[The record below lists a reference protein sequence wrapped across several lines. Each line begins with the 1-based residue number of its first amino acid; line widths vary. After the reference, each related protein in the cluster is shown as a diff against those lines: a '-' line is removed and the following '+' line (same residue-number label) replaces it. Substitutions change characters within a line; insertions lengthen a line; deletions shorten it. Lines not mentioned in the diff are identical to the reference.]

1 MLLSYTEPSIT
12 VTVAK
17 EIHALKSI
25 AAYYDGLAIN
35 LNVTKTDAEE
45 NLKEVLT
52 NGDAYAFPETFYL
65 GAKNSREV
73 VFSVLHDACTDGE
86 LSIPEAVE
94 AAKDILARNA
104 IRFYKISS
112 TNITA
117 P

>member
-1 MLLSYTEPSIT
+1 MEKKIKILAVFLSIT

-25 AAYYDGLAIN
+25 AAYYGGLEIN

-52 NGDAYAFPETFYL
+52 N